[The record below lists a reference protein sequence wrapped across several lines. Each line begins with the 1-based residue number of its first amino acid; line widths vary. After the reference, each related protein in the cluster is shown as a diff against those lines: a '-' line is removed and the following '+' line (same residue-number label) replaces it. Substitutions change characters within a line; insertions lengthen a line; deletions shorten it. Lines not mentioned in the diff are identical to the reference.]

1 MGKILIVDDNKD
13 MQFLL
18 SNILREEGYEI
29 FSAGNGN
36 RAIEIVK
43 RNEPDLVLLDIRLPG
58 MDGLQI
64 LEKVRKIDK
73 DIIVIMITAFG
84 DVKSAVQAMKLGAH
98 DYVTKPF
105 DNEELSLIISKAL
118 NTRYLSKEVDS
129 LRKQLTEK
137 GEIEKTMGKS
147 DVIKKVIKQ
156 VELISPTNMSVIIQ
170 GKSGTGKEVIAR
182 MIHHKSLRKKK
193 PFIAI
198 DCGAIPDTL
207 VESELF
213 GHEKGAFTGADSQK
227 IGKFEQAD
235 EGTLF
240 LDELTNLPLEAQAKL
255 LRAIEERK
263 IQHIGG
269 KKSIAVDVR
278 IIATTNLDIQEAVR
292 EGRFRDDLYH
302 RLNEF
307 RILLPLL
314 RERKDDILILARKF
328 LQESNKELNK
338 KIKDFSS
345 EAINRLMSYHFPGNV
360 RELKHVIKRAVLM
373 TESGNITPDKLML
386 DIGKPEDEIHL
397 PENFDKESSF
407 DEIIRKVEVD
417 LIKRAINL
425 AGGNKSK
432 AAELLNLNRKTLYRK
447 MKNLGMEL

>member
-1 MGKILIVDDNKD
+1 ML
-13 MQFLL
+13 FR
-18 SNILREEGYEI
+18 S
-29 FSAGNGN
+29 
-36 RAIEIVK
+36 
-43 RNEPDLVLLDIRLPG
+43 
-58 MDGLQI
+58 
-64 LEKVRKIDK
+64 
-73 DIIVIMITAFG
+73 
-84 DVKSAVQAMKLGAH
+84 
-98 DYVTKPF
+98 
-105 DNEELSLIISKAL
+105 
-118 NTRYLSKEVDS
+118 
-129 LRKQLTEK
+129 
-137 GEIEKTMGKS
+137 
-147 DVIKKVIKQ
+147 
-156 VELISPTNMSVIIQ
+156 TNMSVIIQ

-314 RERKDDILILARKF
+314 RERRDDILILARKF

-407 DEIIRKVEVD
+407 DEIIRKVEID